1 MIVNNIP
8 SHITKVMLF
17 FGIAILVT
25 SPAFALGAGA
35 RNMLLIGAMAISP
48 LLLVQYPIF
57 NKRVDLPLMLF
68 LTCTISFPLIFHPL
82 TMRWSTALYSG
93 MFGVFFMAMTRLFH
107 FSDAKLND
115 LQVLFKSIIYAY
127 LFVLLIQQ
135 TCVLFGFPIFNV
147 SNYSPLEPWKLNSL
161 MSEPEHSGRMVAL
174 LMYSFLTMKEI
185 EKGAALSFKE
195 SWNEDKILWCAFLW
209 VMLTMVSAGAY
220 LFLLVVLSKLL
231 NRKTIV
237 SLLALVLVLAFIV
250 TMMGGETFMRTYK
263 LVLSVFTFDTMKMFR
278 ADHSGALRFVPSIIC
293 WQHLDLTSLNGWF
306 GYGVDYT
313 STFLYR
319 YVPGVVKGYT
329 GGGLMLYALEYGFL
343 SFLIFA
349 ISSFRYCYDS
359 DNKIATITFWTF
371 SILLS
376 GVNLQITW
384 STMMLL
390 YINKK
395 MKELYLN

>member
-8 SHITKVMLF
+8 SRITKGMLF
-17 FGIAILVT
+17 CGIAVLVT

-48 LLLVQYPIF
+48 LLLILYPIF
-57 NKRVDLPLMLF
+57 NKRVDLPLILF
-68 LTCTISFPLIFHPL
+68 LVCTISFPLIFHPL
-82 TMRWSTALYSG
+82 TMRWSTVLYSG
-93 MFGVFFMAMTRLFH
+93 MFGVFFMAMIRLFH
-107 FSDAKLND
+107 FSEVKLND
-115 LQVLFKSIIYAY
+115 LQTLFKSIIYAY
-127 LFVLLIQQ
+127 LSVLLIQQ
-135 TCVLFGFPIFNV
+135 VCVLLELPIFNV

-185 EKGAALSFKE
+185 EKGASLSFKE
-195 SWNEDKILWCAFLW
+195 SWSEDKALWCAFLW

-231 NRKTIV
+231 NRKTVV
-237 SLLALVLVLAFIV
+237 SLLALVLILAVIV
-250 TMMGGETFMRTYK
+250 TMMGSETFMRTYK
-263 LVLSVFTFDTMKMFR
+263 LALSVFTFDTMEMFR

-313 STFLYR
+313 SSFLYKH
-319 YVPGVVKGYT
+319 VPGVVKGYT
-329 GGGLMLYALEYGFL
+329 GGGLMLYAIEYGFL
-343 SFLIFA
+343 LFLVFV

-359 DNKIATITFWTF
+359 DNKIATIAFWTF
-371 SILLS
+371 SLLS

-395 MKELYLN
+395 MKEQYIN

>member
-1 MIVNNIP
+1 
-8 SHITKVMLF
+8 
-17 FGIAILVT
+17 
-25 SPAFALGAGA
+25 
-35 RNMLLIGAMAISP
+35 
-48 LLLVQYPIF
+48 
-57 NKRVDLPLMLF
+57 
-68 LTCTISFPLIFHPL
+68 
-82 TMRWSTALYSG
+82 
-93 MFGVFFMAMTRLFH
+93 MTRLFH
-107 FSDAKLND
+107 FSEVKLND
-115 LQVLFKSIIYAY
+115 LQNLFKSIIYAY
-127 LFVLLIQQ
+127 LCVLLIQQ
-135 TCVLFGFPIFNV
+135 VCVLLGLPIFNV

-185 EKGAALSFKE
+185 EKGSALSFKE
-195 SWNEDKILWCAFLW
+195 SWSEDKALWCAFLW

-237 SLLALVLVLAFIV
+237 SLLALVLTLAVII
-250 TMMGGETFMRTYK
+250 TMMGSETFMRTYK
-263 LVLSVFTFDTMKMFR
+263 LALSVFTFDTMEMFR

-293 WQHLDLTSLNGWF
+293 WQHLDLISLNGWF
-306 GYGVDYT
+306 GYGIDYT
-313 STFLYR
+313 SSFLYR
-319 YVPGVVKGYT
+319 HVPGVVKGYT

-343 SFLIFA
+343 SFLIFV

-359 DNKIATITFWTF
+359 DNKIASIAFWTF

-395 MKELYLN
+395 MKEQYLN